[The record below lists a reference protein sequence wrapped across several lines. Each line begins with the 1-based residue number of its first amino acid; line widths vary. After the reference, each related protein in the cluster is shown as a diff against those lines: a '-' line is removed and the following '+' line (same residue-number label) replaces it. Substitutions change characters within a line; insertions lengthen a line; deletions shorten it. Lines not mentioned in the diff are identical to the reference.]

1 MAENFTK
8 GVDGAIYIGGALQGR
23 INSWTMTMTAPVE
36 DVTNFSADG
45 QQNEYT
51 GHANFTGSLSGQTL
65 RSDSATTQ
73 EMQAVMETFANGGTL
88 AAVQLKLI
96 ESTKAMYWGNVLITN
111 IGKDAGAQGLQTYS
125 ADWVPS
131 TGRLKFATSTST

>member
-1 MAENFTK
+1 MAEVFVK
-8 GVDGAIYIGGALQGR
+8 GVDGRVNISAKTQSR
-23 INSWTMTMTAPVE
+23 VTNWTMTMTAPVE

-51 GHANFTGSLSGQTL
+51 GHAYFTGSLSGQTL